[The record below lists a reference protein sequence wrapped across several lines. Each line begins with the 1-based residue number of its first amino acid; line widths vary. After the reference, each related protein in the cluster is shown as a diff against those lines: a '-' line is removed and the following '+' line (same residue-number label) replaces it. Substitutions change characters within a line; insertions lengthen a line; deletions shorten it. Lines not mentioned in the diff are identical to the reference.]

1 MNGREVEIR
10 QIREQHAELRA
21 SLMHGTF
28 FILFEKVKF
37 FSVFFFF
44 FSTEESKPRL
54 DELFL
59 ICQQDFFFLFFFY
72 PPSILESRA

>member
-37 FSVFFFF
+37 FSVFFF
-44 FSTEESKPRL
+44 STEESKPRL

>member
-44 FSTEESKPRL
+44 STEESKPRL

>member
-44 FSTEESKPRL
+44 SPQRNQSRGWMNYFLFVSRIFS
-54 DELFL
+54 F
-59 ICQQDFFFLFFFY
+59 FFFLS
-72 PPSILESRA
+72 SIYS

>member
-28 FILFEKVKF
+28 FILFEKAKF

-44 FSTEESKPRL
+44 LHRGIK
-54 DELFL
+54 
-59 ICQQDFFFLFFFY
+59 
-72 PPSILESRA
+72 AAAG